1 MIAAVTVTLAAR
13 LVAVGA
19 RSAVRASAPPGG
31 EPFPPV
37 DQDPDDIRRE
47 ACDLLDQSDC
57 VPTTQPPRPVD
68 NSSGGGGGGGLD
80 LSFLTLLLWLL
91 LAAAVVAVIVLLVRR
106 TDMWARLAGKRRADE
121 GDDDDDDDAD
131 EVIAD
136 GAVFVDRSREPT
148 DWRKEAEQHRAAGR
162 IREALRCRYRAL
174 VGDLARRGLI
184 DEIPGR
190 TTGEHR
196 RQVHEVTP
204 AVAATFDS
212 AAELFDGAWYGHYD
226 VDEGDDDRF
235 AALDAQVLA
244 QTRETRR

>member
-1 MIAAVTVTLAAR
+1 VIATVAVTAR
-13 LVAVGA
+13 LVVGA
-19 RSAVRASAPPGG
+19 RLAVRASVPPGG

-57 VPTTQPPRPVD
+57 VPTTNRPPPVD
-68 NSSGGGGGGGLD
+68 NSSGGGGGGGID
-80 LSFLTLLLWLL
+80 LSFLSLLLWLL
-91 LAAAVVAVIVLLVRR
+91 LGAAVVAVIVLLVRR
-106 TDMWARLAGKRRADE
+106 TDMWARLAGKRRAD
-121 GDDDDDDDAD
+121 DDDNDEVDDDAD
-131 EVIAD
+131 EVIDD

-226 VDEGDDDRF
+226 VDEDDDDHF

-244 QTRETRR
+244 QTRESRR

>member
-1 MIAAVTVTLAAR
+1 MIAVVAIAAR
-13 LVAVGA
+13 LVAVAA
-19 RSAVRASAPPGG
+19 RPVLRASAPSAG

-37 DQDPDDIRRE
+37 DQDPDDIRNE

-57 VPTTQPPRPVD
+57 VPTTHRPQPVD
-68 NSSGGGGGGGLD
+68 NPSGGGGLD
-80 LSFLTLLLWLL
+80 LSFLSLLLWLL
-91 LAAAVVAVIVLLVRR
+91 LAAAVVAAIVLLVRR
-106 TDMWARLAGKRRADE
+106 TDMWARLAAKRRADDDE
-121 GDDDDDDDAD
+121 DDDDDDDAD
-131 EVIAD
+131 EVIDD

-148 DWRKEAEQHRAAGR
+148 DWRAEAEQHRAAGR

-204 AVAATFDS
+204 TAAAPFDS
-212 AAELFDGAWYGHYD
+212 AADLFDGAWYGHQD

-235 AALDAQVLA
+235 AALDALVLA

>member
-1 MIAAVTVTLAAR
+1 M
-13 LVAVGA
+13 
-19 RSAVRASAPPGG
+19 AVRASVPPGG

-57 VPTTQPPRPVD
+57 VPTTNRPPPVD
-68 NSSGGGGGGGLD
+68 NSSGGGGGGGID
-80 LSFLTLLLWLL
+80 LSFLSLLLWLL
-91 LAAAVVAVIVLLVRR
+91 LGAAVVAVIVLLVRR
-106 TDMWARLAGKRRADE
+106 TDMWARLAGKRRAS
-121 GDDDDDDDAD
+121 DDDDDDNDEVDDDAD
-131 EVIAD
+131 EVIDD

-190 TTGEHR
+190 TTGEER
-196 RQVHEVTP
+196 TQLASVRPQVALP
-204 AVAATFDS
+204 FNDAADLFDS
-212 AAELFDGAWYGHYD
+212 AWYGHVAVGEGD
-226 VDEGDDDRF
+226 VDRFQLLEGD
-235 AALDAQVLA
+235 VLA
-244 QTRETRR
+244 DAGDPR